1 MKWVTVII
9 LCGFIPLYKQEE
21 NPGCNEAVCASIV
34 SKCMLTQSCK
44 CDNKNA
50 TCSRD
55 CFHCLDYLYSECC
68 VCVDMCPKPN
78 LTDTELGQK
87 SHVEEFSEPVPEL
100 FSALTDERDPLSRW
114 TSFTFPV
121 YFSLI
126 TTVSNEQV
134 TLSPVIIEDEELP
147 MERKLLNCT
156 VAFLSQCMSFA
167 KCKESC
173 RSMGSSSCRWFH
185 DGCCECIGSTCLN
198 YGINE
203 GRCLECPKE
212 SDDDDDFI
220 DDNMNSEMVTDSEK
234 PTLEYKNK
242 KIDNTEEEELQK
254 IDS

>member
-1 MKWVTVII
+1 MKWVAVF
-9 LCGFIPLYKQEE
+9 LFCGFIPLYVQEE
-21 NPGCNEAVCASIV
+21 KPGCNEAVCASIV

-100 FSALTDERDPLSRW
+100 FIALTEEKDPHSRW
-114 TSFTFPV
+114 ISYTFPV
-121 YFSLI
+121 HFSLV
-126 TTVSNEQV
+126 TSVGNEHV
-134 TLSPVIIEDEELP
+134 TLSPVIIDEELP
-147 MERKLLNCT
+147 SETKLLNCT
-156 VAFLSQCMSFA
+156 VAFLSQCMSFS
-167 KCKESC
+167 KCKDSC

-198 YGINE
+198 YGMNE

-212 SDDDDDFI
+212 FDSEDDLIESDQ
-220 DDNMNSEMVTDSEK
+220 NVETSTNSEK
-234 PTLEYKNK
+234 PNFDYEEK
-242 KIDNTEEEELQK
+242 KIDTSEEEKLQK